1 MVRCGGIRARRLE
14 HALRSRAYSR
24 MRYSG
29 ASKLSQAAESGLP
42 GGMLFLPGFVA
53 LVGVVL
59 YGAQPRLFPGEKS
72 ADFKVVKPA
81 EAPVLMEYLQKYE
94 KELGADFLAYRN
106 HCLRVLSFTLYF
118 LEKAP
123 SEGPRRN
130 LEAALAYHD
139 LALWSDLAASY
150 LGPSAARARKDL
162 AGTYSDTD
170 LDQIED
176 LIMNHHKITTAA
188 DPLVDAMRKADLLD
202 FSNSARFPVRSGM
215 PSGNIAEANSALPLE
230 GFISALARRPFTIRP
245 DNPFKASMEVMEIF
259 RW

>member
-1 MVRCGGIRARRLE
+1 
-14 HALRSRAYSR
+14 
-24 MRYSG
+24 
-29 ASKLSQAAESGLP
+29 
-42 GGMLFLPGFVA
+42 MLFLPGFVA

-123 SEGPRRN
+123 SEGARRN